1 MTRHTPCG
9 SILSHLQETPRSP
22 LGYELAA
29 LQGSKKPR
37 RTHAISQH
45 VSPGAHPGS
54 RMSITPTHLCKQ
66 REQRSSRE
74 IFQGTLSDPRQTTH
88 GAFQELGLPA
98 THSSS
103 KLNPN
108 KPAGFAAGTASTA
121 GWGSLAKTAWQSRA
135 PHGTSL
141 SPIHSHFIRTED
153 EKLGAPSLK

>member
-37 RTHAISQH
+37 RTRAISQH

-66 REQRSSRE
+66 REQSSSRE

-88 GAFQELGLPA
+88 GAFQELGLPG

-108 KPAGFAAGTASTA
+108 KPAGFGSRHCKHRRV
-121 GWGSLAKTAWQSRA
+121 GEPGKDSLARQSA
-135 PHGTSL
+135 PRH
-141 SPIHSHFIRTED
+141 ITEPD
-153 EKLGAPSLK
+153 PFPPCS